1 EQVHVHP
8 EILRA
13 VSSIVRATRDQN
25 GIRLGASTR
34 GGIIFLKCLRAY
46 ALLQGRAYVIEDDL
60 KALAHEVLNHR
71 LIYKSQENG
80 RAILDH
86 IVHKELERLANLK
99 LS

>member
-1 EQVHVHP
+1 
-8 EILRA
+8 LRA